1 MIFLTITDGSG
12 KEKFSAKGLEIK
24 SHYQGVLAPSDK
36 IQIRLDG
43 TNTLAV
49 QLDPNMQESL
59 VYCPNKS
66 FTFTIPSKRE
76 LQACYAPNAFQGD
89 KHLIAAKEVEDEKF
103 YSLRNIALNSH
114 DLRCKTGGY
123 PHASANFVTREE
135 PCFYE
140 RNAIDGEKNN
150 QGHGAY
156 PFHSWAGGA
165 RNDLEYTLDF
175 GTEVEI
181 EKLVFYLRADFKKD
195 KNGVPHDSYWSN
207 IDIEFDDGEIITG
220 EFAMDNRELNPKNS
234 KGQEIVLEKPKKTRK
249 IKLFNFKQVTEIL
262 GFAALTELEV
272 YGRYIKEDYS
282 KMEVRQASNAKDVKH
297 YTTERLRE
305 EFHIANLFT
314 KDNVRM
320 VYSHIDRII
329 TAGLMPVR
337 QVLKLEAG
345 KELAAD
351 YFLQRREMGCINIGG
366 KGIITV
372 DGKEY
377 EMNPRDGMYIGMGNK
392 EITFKSVDENAP
404 AKFYVSS
411 CPAHTTYPTVKIDI
425 TKAKKVP
432 CGSVEECNKR
442 VINQYIHPEVMKSCQ
457 LAMGLTQ
464 LEVGSNW
471 NTMPCHTHDRRM
483 EVYLYLDMG
492 ENDVV
497 FHMMGEPTE
506 TRHIIMHNEEAVISP
521 SWSIHSGVGTKNYS
535 FIWAMCGENQE
546 FTDMDHIATKDL
558 L

>member
-1 MIFLTITDGSG
+1 MVFLKIIDKTGAVKFTAQGDEIRTTYQG
-12 KEKFSAKGLEIK
+12 EFSAGD
-24 SHYQGVLAPSDK
+24 A
-36 IQIRLDG
+36 IQVRLDG
-43 TNTLAV
+43 TNTLAL
-49 QLDPNMQESL
+49 QLSPTLKESL
-59 VYCPNKS
+59 VYLPNRS
-66 FTFTIPSKRE
+66 FTYTIPSANE
-76 LQACYAPNAFQGD
+76 LAACYAPTAFQGD
-89 KHLIAAKEVEDEKF
+89 SHPIMAREVADEEF
-103 YSLRNIALNSH
+103 YSVRNIALNSH
-114 DLRCKTGGY
+114 DLRGKTGGF
-123 PHASANFVTREE
+123 PHASANFVTRDE

-140 RNAIDGEKNN
+140 RNAIDGETNN

-175 GTEVEI
+175 GQEVEI
-181 EKLVFYLRADFKKD
+181 EKFIFYLRADFQKVWE
-195 KNGVPHDSYWSN
+195 GVPHDSYWKN
-207 IDIEFDDGEIITG
+207 VDIQFDDGEIVTG
-220 EFAMDNRELNPKNS
+220 EFTLDRSDLLPENAKGIEL
-234 KGQEIVLEKPKKTRK
+234 VLEKAKRTRK

-262 GFAALTELEV
+262 GFAALTQIEA
-272 YGRYIKEDYS
+272 YGKYIKEDFS

-305 EFHIANLFT
+305 EFHIKNLFT

-329 TAGLMPVR
+329 TAGLMPVY
-337 QVLKLEAG
+337 QTLKLEAG

-372 DGKEY
+372 DGVKY
-377 EMNPRDGMYIGMGNK
+377 EMNPRDGIYIGMGNK
-392 EITFKSVDENAP
+392 EITFKSCDVAAP

-411 CPAHTTYPTVKIDI
+411 CPAHTSYPIVKIDI

-442 VINQYIHPEVMKSCQ
+442 VINQYIHPEVIKSCQ

-483 EVYLYLDMG
+483 EVYMYLDMG

-546 FTDMDHIATKDL
+546 FTDMDHIQTKDL

>member
-1 MIFLTITDGSG
+1 M
-12 KEKFSAKGLEIK
+12 
-24 SHYQGVLAPSDK
+24 
-36 IQIRLDG
+36 RLDSS
-43 TNTLAV
+43 LS
-49 QLDPNMQESL
+49 ESY
-59 VYCPNKS
+59 VYLPNKS
-66 FTFTIPSKRE
+66 FSFKIPSEKE
-76 LQACYAPNAFQGD
+76 LCAGYAPNAFCGNE
-89 KHLIAAKEVEDEKF
+89 HIISVREVDDEEF
-103 YSLRNIALNSH
+103 YSVRNIALNSH
-114 DLRCKTGGY
+114 DLRTKTGGY

-150 QGHGAY
+150 QGHGSY
-156 PFHSWAGGA
+156 PYHSWAGGA

-175 GTEVEI
+175 GREVEI
-181 EKLVFYLRADFKKD
+181 EKLVFYLRADFKKEPD
-195 KNGVPHDSYWSN
+195 GEPHDSFWKS
-207 IDIEFDDGEIITG
+207 IDVQFDDGEVLSGT
-220 EFAMDNRELNPKNS
+220 FTMDRSGLLESNA
-234 KGQEIVLEKPKKTRK
+234 KGQELIVDKKTTRK
-249 IKLFNFKQVTEIL
+249 IKLYNFQQVTEKL
-262 GFAALTELEV
+262 GFAALTQIEV
-272 YGRYIKEDYS
+272 YGQYKKES
-282 KMEVRQASNAKDVKH
+282 FNKMEVRQASNAKDVKH

-351 YFLQRREMGCINIGG
+351 YFLQRREMGCINVGG

-377 EMNPRDGMYIGMGNK
+377 EMNPRDGIYIGMGNK
-392 EITFKSVDENAP
+392 EITFKSCDETSP

-411 CPAHTTYPTVKIDI
+411 CPAHTSYPIVKIDI

-457 LAMGLTQ
+457 LSMGLTQ
-464 LEVGSNW
+464 LESGSNW

-483 EVYLYLDMG
+483 EVYMYLDMG
-492 ENDVV
+492 ENDIV

-521 SWSIHSGVGTKNYS
+521 SWSIHSGVGTKAYS

-546 FTDMDHIATKDL
+546 FTDMDHIENKDL